1 MPKTIIISNRLPVS
15 ITIADDKKILIS
27 ESIGG
32 LATGLKSVHAEEN
45 SLWIGWSAI
54 ESSEVS
60 PEKREEIDR
69 TLLKKY
75 RCLSVHLDQ
84 NEIDNFYYGYCNKTI
99 WPLFHYFPN
108 MTTWEH
114 KHWEV
119 YGEVN
124 RKFYNAVAGQL
135 SDGDTIW
142 VHDYQ
147 LMLLPEMI
155 RAKHPNV
162 KIGFF
167 LHIPFPSYEIF
178 RLLPRREAIL
188 NGILG
193 ADLIGFHTYDY
204 VRHFFSSARRLLG
217 YENAFGKINLGNRLS
232 KVDAFPMGI
241 DYERYNKAGRVGEIK
256 EGTHK
261 LLEET
266 SGKQVV
272 LSVDRL
278 DYTKGIPERI
288 RAFSHFLELN
298 PYYAE
303 KVHLI
308 IIAAPSRT
316 ALNSYNDLKRE
327 VEELVSEVNGKH
339 GKIGWMPVWFF
350 YQTFTFSELAA
361 LYRGSDVMLVTPLR
375 DGMNLVVKE
384 YIACRKDYRGIVVLS
399 ETAGAS
405 SELSE
410 TLSVNPNDSNAIAAA
425 IKEGLEMPVNQQIH
439 RNKIMHERLKRYT
452 VKYWA
457 EDFLQKLDDN
467 DFGSLY
473 SEAIWIK
480 AKDSKSIVEKYQ
492 ASKKRL
498 LIFDY
503 DGTLTP
509 LCQLPGQAKPTAE
522 LLQLLRNVTK
532 DPKTTLLICSGRTK
546 EDMDNWFGAL
556 PIDLSAEH
564 GIWIR
569 RSGQEWEQ
577 HMVLNDEWKKQ
588 IRPVIESYVD
598 RTPKSFIEEKTLGMA
613 WHYRRCEPDQA
624 NVRLNDLRDTLMEY
638 IQNENLCLLDGSK
651 VLEVR
656 DVNASKGNIVN
667 LWLQKD
673 EWDFIV
679 CAGDDVTD
687 EEMFSVMPE
696 RAFSIKVGT
705 DSSAAT
711 YHVKDCN
718 AIIDLLSSF
727 EV

>member
-1 MPKTIIISNRLPVS
+1 MPRTIIISNRLPVS
-15 ITIADDKKILIS
+15 INLAEDDEVSIS

-32 LATGLKSVHAEEN
+32 LATGLKSVHAEED

-54 ESSEVS
+54 EA
-60 PEKREEIDR
+60 EEISKAQKNKIDS
-69 TLLKKY
+69 TLEKDF
-75 RCLSVHLDQ
+75 RCIPVYLDKD
-84 NEIDNFYYGYCNKTI
+84 EIENFYYGYCNKTI

-119 YGEVN
+119 YCAVN
-124 RKFYNAVAGQL
+124 RKFYNAVADQL
-135 SDGDTIW
+135 SEGDTIW

-147 LMLLPEMI
+147 LMLLPQMI
-155 RAKHPNV
+155 RKNHPEV

-178 RLLPRREAIL
+178 RLLPMREEIL

-241 DYERYNKAGRVGEIK
+241 DYERFNKSGRVGEIQ

-266 SGKQVV
+266 SGKQIV

-288 RAFSHFLELN
+288 RAFSRFLELN
-298 PYYAE
+298 PEYHE

-308 IIAAPSRT
+308 IIAAPSREAVDT
-316 ALNSYNDLKRE
+316 YNDLKRE
-327 VEELVSEVNGKH
+327 VEELVSEVNGRH
-339 GKIGWMPVWFF
+339 GTIGWMPVWFF
-350 YQTFTFSELAA
+350 YQSFTFTELAA

-384 YIACRKDYRGIVVLS
+384 YIACRKDHRGVVVLS

-410 TLSVNPNDSNAIAAA
+410 TISVNPNDINAIAAA
-425 IKEGLEMPVNQQIH
+425 IKEALEMPINQQIH
-439 RNKIMHERLKRYT
+439 RNKSLHERLKRYN

-457 EDFLQKLDDN
+457 EDFLLKLDEN
-467 DFGSLY
+467 VYGSLH

-480 AKDSKSIVEKYQ
+480 AKDRKAILEKYK
-492 ASKKRL
+492 AAKKRL

-509 LCQLPGQAKPTAE
+509 LRQLPGQAKPTAE
-522 LLQLLRNVTK
+522 LLKLITK
-532 DPKTTLLICSGRTK
+532 VSRSKNTTLLICSGRTK
-546 EDMDNWFGAL
+546 KDMDSWFGKL
-556 PIDLSAEH
+556 PVDLSAEH

-569 RSGQEWEQ
+569 PAGGEWDQ
-577 HMVLNDEWKKQ
+577 HMVLNDSWKEQ
-588 IRPVIESYVD
+588 IKPVIESYVD
-598 RTPKSFIEEKTLGMA
+598 RTPKSFVEEKTLGLA
-613 WHYRRCEPDQA
+613 WHYRLCEPDQA
-624 NVRLNDLRDTLMEY
+624 NVRLNELRDTLMEY

-667 LWLQKD
+667 LWLQKED
-673 EWDFIV
+673 WDFV
-679 CAGDDVTD
+679 MCAGDDVTD
-687 EEMFSVMPE
+687 EEMFSVMPDG
-696 RAFSIKVGT
+696 AFSIKVGK
-705 DSSAAT
+705 DSSKAK

-718 AIIDLLSSF
+718 AIIELLSSF
-727 EV
+727 

>member
-1 MPKTIIISNRLPVS
+1 MARTIIISNRLPVS
-15 ITIADDKKILIS
+15 ISIGEDDKISIS

-45 SLWIGWSAI
+45 SLWIGWSAVGG
-54 ESSEVS
+54 EDVSSAQQKKIDEV
-60 PEKREEIDR
+60 
-69 TLLKKY
+69 LKNEY
-75 RCLSVHLDQ
+75 RCLPIYLDK
-84 NEIDNFYYGYCNKTI
+84 NEVSNFYYGYCNKTI

-114 KHWEV
+114 EYWES
-119 YGEVN
+119 YCDVN
-124 RKFYNAVAGQL
+124 RKFYNAVADQL

-147 LMLLPEMI
+147 LMLLPGII
-155 RAKHPNV
+155 RENHPNV

-178 RLLPRREAIL
+178 RLLPMREKIL

-241 DYERYNKAGRVGEIK
+241 DYERFNKSGRVGKIQ

-266 SGKQVV
+266 AGKQVV

-278 DYTKGIPERI
+278 DYTKGIPSRI
-288 RAFSHFLELN
+288 RAFSRFLELN
-298 PYYAE
+298 PDYHE

-308 IIAAPSRT
+308 IIAAPSREEVDT
-316 ALNSYNDLKRE
+316 YSDLKRV
-327 VEELVSEVNGKH
+327 VEELVSEVNGRH

-350 YQTFTFSELAA
+350 YQSFSFSELAA
-361 LYRGSDVMLVTPLR
+361 LYRGADVMLVTPLR

-384 YIACRKDYRGIVVLS
+384 YIACRNDHRGAVVLS

-410 TLSVNPNDSNAIAAA
+410 TISVNPNDINEIAEA
-425 IKEGLEMPVNQQIH
+425 IKEALEMPVIQQIH
-439 RNKIMHERLKRYT
+439 RNKTLHERIKRYT

-457 EDFLQKLDDN
+457 EDFLQKLDEN
-467 DFGSLY
+467 SYGALHA
-473 SEAIWIK
+473 ETIWIK
-480 AKDSKSIVEKYQ
+480 AKDRKSILEKYNC
-492 ASKKRL
+492 SKKRL
-498 LIFDY
+498 LVFDY

-509 LCQLPGQAKPTAE
+509 ICQLPGQAKPSSD
-522 LLQLLRNVTK
+522 LLKLLRKIGK
-532 DPKTTLLICSGRTK
+532 DPNTTLLICSGRTK
-546 EDMDNWFGAL
+546 KDMESWFGSL

-564 GIWIR
+564 GVWIR
-569 RSGQEWEQ
+569 PTGGEWEQ
-577 HMVLNDEWKKQ
+577 HMVLNDSWKKQ
-588 IRPVIESYVD
+588 IKPVIESYVD
-598 RTPKSFIEEKTLGMA
+598 RTPKSFIEDKTLGLA

-624 NVRLNDLRDTLMEY
+624 NVRLNELRDTLMEY

-673 EWDFIV
+673 NWDFIL

-687 EEMFSVMPE
+687 EEMFNVMPE
-696 RAFSIKVGT
+696 DAFSIKVGT
-705 DSSAAT
+705 DASAAT
-711 YHVKDCN
+711 YHVKDYN
-718 AIIDLLSSF
+718 AIIELLSCL
-727 EV
+727 